1 MSWKPKGRVAVFLES
16 GPRSLMQWTAKTGVE
31 LARAIREGEVT
42 STAVLDAC
50 LARVKR
56 LDKRLNAVVLLY
68 EDSARARA
76 READAALAAGTL
88 WGPLHGVPL
97 TIKECMLWANTQ
109 CCIGVPG
116 AIDGV
121 DDTGT
126 PDRPSNHRPCRTGCT
141 HTLPPSP
148 HVHAILLSRSSV
160 RCCGGAGSRG
170 PRGSRPYLL
179 VGW

>member
-1 MSWKPKGRVAVFLES
+1 MWKPKGRVAVFRES

-42 STAVLDAC
+42 STAVLEAC

-109 CCIGVPG
+109 CCVGVPG

-121 DDTGT
+121 DDTAG
-126 PDRPSNHRPCRTGCT
+126 GCNEPFVRRILDAGGILFGKT
-141 HTLPPSP
+141 NVPKHLGDWQ
-148 HVHAILLSRSSV
+148 VRVILLSWTNQV
-160 RCCGGAGSRG
+160 
-170 PRGSRPYLL
+170 PRRRDR
-179 VGW
+179 